1 MVMTEFRTVFGSL
14 KDYTKGEIEIIN
26 DDRKNYA
33 FSNMFEVAATSAPY
47 ERVVV
52 GKNVEYVLEAIRA
65 EGTSDWY
72 TAAHDEFALVMDGTV
87 ELDLVKLDDPHS
99 IAPPD
104 KEGAVKLD
112 GDPVGRKMG
121 KIRMWRGH
129 QALLPTG
136 AAYRFRAP
144 DPDAVGVILMQTI
157 LGEESVEK
165 WAEICYT

>member
-1 MVMTEFRTVFGSL
+1 MAMTEFRTVFGSL

-72 TAAHDEFALVMDGTV
+72 TAAHD
-87 ELDLVKLDDPHS
+87 
-99 IAPPD
+99 
-104 KEGAVKLD
+104 
-112 GDPVGRKMG
+112 
-121 KIRMWRGH
+121 
-129 QALLPTG
+129 
-136 AAYRFRAP
+136 
-144 DPDAVGVILMQTI
+144 
-157 LGEESVEK
+157 
-165 WAEICYT
+165 

>member
-1 MVMTEFRTVFGSL
+1 MAMTEFRTVFGSL

-112 GDPVGRKMG
+112 GEPVGRKMG
-121 KIRMWRGH
+121 RIRMWRGH

-136 AAYRFRAP
+136 ASYRFRAP

-157 LGEESVEK
+157 LGDESIEK
-165 WAEICYT
+165 WSEICYT

>member
-1 MVMTEFRTVFGSL
+1 MAMTEFRTVFGSL

-112 GDPVGRKMG
+112 GEPVGRKMG
-121 KIRMWRGH
+121 RIRMWRGH

-144 DPDAVGVILMQTI
+144 DPDADGDILMQTI
-157 LGEESVEK
+157 LGDESVEK
-165 WAEICYT
+165 WSEICYT

>member
-1 MVMTEFRTVFGSL
+1 MAMTEFRTVFGSL

-112 GDPVGRKMG
+112 GEPVGRKMG
-121 KIRMWRGH
+121 RIRMWRGH

-157 LGEESVEK
+157 LGDESIEK
-165 WAEICYT
+165 WSEICYT

>member
-1 MVMTEFRTVFGSL
+1 MAMTEFRTVFGSL

-112 GDPVGRKMG
+112 GEPVGRKMG
-121 KIRMWRGH
+121 RIRMWRGH

-157 LGEESVEK
+157 LGDESVEK
-165 WAEICYT
+165 WSEICYT

>member
-1 MVMTEFRTVFGSL
+1 MAMTEFRTVFGSL
-14 KDYTKGEIEIIN
+14 KDYTKGEIEIID

-33 FSNMFEVAATSAPY
+33 FSNMFEVASSSAPY

-52 GKNVEYVLEAIRA
+52 GKNVEYVLESIRA

-72 TAAHDEFALVMDGTV
+72 TAAHDEFALVMDGRV
-87 ELDLVKLDDPHS
+87 ELDLVKLDDPQS
-99 IAPPD
+99 IAPPG

-112 GDPVGRKMG
+112 GEPAGRKMG
-121 KIRMWRGH
+121 LIKMGRGH

-144 DPDAVGVILMQTI
+144 DPDAVGVILMQTV

>member
-1 MVMTEFRTVFGSL
+1 MAMTEFRTVFGSL
-14 KDYTKGEIEIIN
+14 NDYTKGEIEIIN

-112 GDPVGRKMG
+112 GEPVGRKMG
-121 KIRMWRGH
+121 RIRMWRGH

-157 LGEESVEK
+157 LGDESVEK
-165 WAEICYT
+165 WSEICYT

>member
-1 MVMTEFRTVFGSL
+1 MAMTEFRTVFGSL
-14 KDYTKGEIEIIN
+14 KDFTKGEIEIIN

-33 FSNMFEVAATSAPY
+33 FSNIFEVAATSEPY

-65 EGTSDWY
+65 EGVSDWY
-72 TAAHDEFALVMDGTV
+72 TAAHDEFALVMDGKV
-87 ELDLVKLDDPHS
+87 ELDLVKLDDPHG
-99 IAPPD
+99 IAPSG

-112 GDPVGRKMG
+112 GEPAGRKMG
-121 KIRMWRGH
+121 LIKMGRGH

-144 DPDAVGVILMQTI
+144 DPDAVGVILMQSI
-157 LGEESVEK
+157 LGDESVEK